1 MPEYTIQELEDMLA
15 TAWAEEAEAGK
26 AVPVIETYENA
37 IRKAADFENE
47 KFAVTDNGVNLVIG
61 HNIKSSS
68 ENKQMT
74 IQRKHAVETTPSGD
88 FICHALIGKSITT
101 GSYSD
106 SLTNPSLQIIET
118 RVKDT
123 TILRG

>member
-1 MPEYTIQELEDMLA
+1 
-15 TAWAEEAEAGK
+15 
-26 AVPVIETYENA
+26 
-37 IRKAADFENE
+37 
-47 KFAVTDNGVNLVIG
+47 
-61 HNIKSSS
+61 
-68 ENKQMT
+68 MT